1 LVGRSPRGMGA
12 IDNIESNKTM
22 AFMMSLYFYRTK
34 TMNPKDLAIAYAREE
49 NITALLKNLSLNRS
63 S

>member
-1 LVGRSPRGMGA
+1 MGA